1 MKMTH
6 THTKDE
12 CLEALVSAIFAIIGE
27 LAEINQTLRKINEN
41 MPVGVEVK

>member
-12 CLEALVSAIFAIIGE
+12 CLEALVSAIFAIIDRSGR
-27 LAEINQTLRKINEN
+27 NQSDIEKD
-41 MPVGVEVK
+41 